1 MKGLVLQRR
10 AANKQ
15 GRRTQRSSGF
25 RLDRDHTMKGIHWL
39 DDVVGLYFDDALL
52 LVVVGGAVVRASDF

>member
-15 GRRTQRSSGF
+15 GRRTERSSGF
-25 RLDRDHTMKGIHWL
+25 RLDRDHTMKGIFWRRTA
-39 DDVVGLYFDDALL
+39 F
-52 LVVVGGAVVRASDF
+52 GGCCIQRAAEYTT